1 MLIEIGVFIVAL
13 STFVFYLM
21 YRQSRR
27 VPPPAWLG
35 GDLFAPNLI
44 AVLMG
49 GVVIG
54 IALIGRHFLE
64 GEPSS
69 MRAENW
75 ALVGAIVVVWII
87 ALWLVGRT
95 PRGAPADNRKL
106 VQLAHTGVVQS
117 GGRGS
122 PRRKRAA

>member
-1 MLIEIGVFIVAL
+1 MLIEIGVFVVAL

-49 GVVIG
+49 GFVIG
-54 IALIGRHFLE
+54 VALIGRHFLE
-64 GEPSS
+64 GSLSS
-69 MRAENW
+69 LRAENW
-75 ALVGAIVVVWII
+75 ALIGAILIVWVV

-95 PRGAPADNRKL
+95 PKGLSADDEKL
-106 VQLAHTGVVQS
+106 VKLAHVGSVHS
-117 GGRGS
+117 GGRGA

>member
-1 MLIEIGVFIVAL
+1 MLIEIGVFVVAL

-27 VPPPAWLG
+27 LPPPAWLG

-49 GVVIG
+49 GFVIG
-54 IALIGRHFLE
+54 VALIGRHFLE
-64 GEPSS
+64 GGLSS
-69 MRAENW
+69 LRAENW
-75 ALVGAIVVVWII
+75 ALIGAIVIVWVV
-87 ALWLVGRT
+87 AMWLVGRASKRSPT
-95 PRGAPADNRKL
+95 DSRKL
-106 VQLAHTGVVQS
+106 VKLAHTGSIQS
-117 GGRGS
+117 GGRGA